1 MKKITGLLSI
11 IFAFI
16 FTFVLA
22 SCGSST
28 SGVQVEKSVT
38 ATTSTI
44 TFNLTFASNENLENK
59 TASPYIKA
67 FNYDEA
73 AEDNVGTYV
82 SKQDCKFNSGT
93 STASTVTFTSL
104 TKGTKYV
111 FRFYVTYNQSDE
123 LIETWV
129 EETLSDNKKEINTVD
144 DFLAMKD
151 DRDGEYTLMNDID
164 FAGQKLTGLFTSTSL
179 AFTGVFN
186 GNGYTISNFL
196 FESSDY
202 GIFGYTKNAVI
213 KNVKIVGT
221 DEEYLENNLD
231 EEGNP
236 LELVNGNFGAK
247 STSNIG
253 TLVGT
258 AENTEFVDITI
269 DNVNL
274 SLKGN
279 NNATLKFGGVVG
291 SAVNCSFTN
300 VKATN
305 ISMTSDKLCTT
316 VFVGLFAGVIN
327 GDALETENGTYT
339 AKNTSASGEIKAT
352 LSYGSYEGNAYVG
365 GYAGDLGSSG
375 LFSDSYTDATI
386 TLYRDAKTSNS
397 NKFSLVVGG
406 FAAGNIGGSMWVN
419 GCVAAA
425 DIKVVAGSDST
436 TLEDAALS
444 KLCTKTSYFGGFVGV
459 INKHI
464 NRIEN
469 SCFVKKSTG
478 LNVYALESETDEESN
493 VKTLIVK
500 NNVYANKQY
509 DAILTNLV
517 CANDDAFDT
526 SVLATEVSAVVAKY
540 LA

>member
-16 FTFVLA
+16 FTIVLA
-22 SCGSST
+22 SCSST
-28 SGVQVEKSVT
+28 SGVEVEKNVT
-38 ATTSTI
+38 ATTSSI
-44 TFNLTFASNENLENK
+44 TFELTFARNENLENK

-67 FNYDEA
+67 FNYDETK
-73 AEDNVGTYV
+73 EDNIGTYV
-82 SKQDCKFNSGT
+82 SKQDCTFSGVYT
-93 STASTVTFTSL
+93 SSTVTFTSL
-104 TKGTKYV
+104 TKGAKYV

-123 LIETWV
+123 LIATWV
-129 EETLSDNKKEINTVD
+129 ESTLSDNKKEIKTVD

-164 FAGQKLTGLFTSTSL
+164 FSGEKLTGLFNSSSQS
-179 AFTGVFN
+179 FTGVFN

-196 FESSDY
+196 FESSDN
-202 GIFGYTKNAVI
+202 GIFGYTKDALI

-221 DEEYLENNLD
+221 DEEYLLNNLD

-236 LELVNGNFGAK
+236 LELVNGNFGSRSDA
-247 STSNIG
+247 NIG
-253 TLVGT
+253 TLVGN
-258 AENTEFVDITI
+258 AENTEFVDVTI

-279 NNATLKFGGVVG
+279 NKATLKVGGVVG
-291 SAVNCSFTN
+291 LALNCSFTN

-305 ISMTSDKLCTT
+305 ISITSEKLCTN
-316 VFVGLFAGVIN
+316 VYVGLFAGAIN
-327 GDALETENGTYT
+327 GDALETDNGTYT

-352 LSYGSYEGNAYVG
+352 LSYGSYEGNAYIG

-375 LFSDSYTDATI
+375 LVSESYTDADI
-386 TLYRDAKTSNS
+386 TLYRDPKTSNS

-406 FAAGNIGGSMWVN
+406 FAAGNLGGSMWVD

-469 SCFVKKSTG
+469 SCYVKKSAG

-526 SVLATEVSAVVAKY
+526 SVLASEVSAVVAKY

>member
-179 AFTGVFN
+179 NSQNLNILIFC
-186 GNGYTISNFL
+186 
-196 FESSDY
+196 SSD
-202 GIFGYTKNAVI
+202 
-213 KNVKIVGT
+213 
-221 DEEYLENNLD
+221 
-231 EEGNP
+231 
-236 LELVNGNFGAK
+236 
-247 STSNIG
+247 NI
-253 TLVGT
+253 
-258 AENTEFVDITI
+258 
-269 DNVNL
+269 
-274 SLKGN
+274 
-279 NNATLKFGGVVG
+279 
-291 SAVNCSFTN
+291 
-300 VKATN
+300 
-305 ISMTSDKLCTT
+305 
-316 VFVGLFAGVIN
+316 
-327 GDALETENGTYT
+327 
-339 AKNTSASGEIKAT
+339 
-352 LSYGSYEGNAYVG
+352 
-365 GYAGDLGSSG
+365 
-375 LFSDSYTDATI
+375 
-386 TLYRDAKTSNS
+386 
-397 NKFSLVVGG
+397 
-406 FAAGNIGGSMWVN
+406 
-419 GCVAAA
+419 
-425 DIKVVAGSDST
+425 
-436 TLEDAALS
+436 
-444 KLCTKTSYFGGFVGV
+444 
-459 INKHI
+459 
-464 NRIEN
+464 
-469 SCFVKKSTG
+469 
-478 LNVYALESETDEESN
+478 
-493 VKTLIVK
+493 
-500 NNVYANKQY
+500 
-509 DAILTNLV
+509 
-517 CANDDAFDT
+517 
-526 SVLATEVSAVVAKY
+526 
-540 LA
+540 